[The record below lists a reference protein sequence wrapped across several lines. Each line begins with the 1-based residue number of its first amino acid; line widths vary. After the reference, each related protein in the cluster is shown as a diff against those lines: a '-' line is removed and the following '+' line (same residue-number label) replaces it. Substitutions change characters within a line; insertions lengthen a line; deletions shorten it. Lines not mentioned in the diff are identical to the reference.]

1 MGLFRAP
8 RLPQAKH
15 ICVSANPSAPLWVYS
30 ASLEVSFFAPTA
42 VTFSVDEPISS
53 SGIMYDYIFNISSF
67 YLFKIWG
74 F

>member
-30 ASLEVSFFAPTA
+30 ASLEVSFFA
-42 VTFSVDEPISS
+42 
-53 SGIMYDYIFNISSF
+53 
-67 YLFKIWG
+67 L
-74 F
+74 